1 MAGPREE
8 MQRNHYSGNGH
19 EGSGSSGPQSCEIK
33 LLPDRLH
40 EEAASFATRVNP
52 VNAPLMVPMA
62 GGLSIEPQ
70 AITLM
75 TSKYWGPTQRRLT
88 VSFTESPP
96 EDLRAR
102 IISHLNAWSKTTSVS
117 FVETDK
123 AGDVRI
129 SLGPGGYYSF
139 LGTDIKLVPPNRQTM
154 NLEGFHMGMPESE
167 FRRVVRHEAGHTLG
181 FAHEH
186 MRKELVNRIDR
197 EKAYMYFR
205 ETQGWDR
212 ETVDQQVL
220 TPLDAAAIM
229 GTPADQ
235 DSVMCYQLPGKI
247 TLDGLPIR
255 GGVDINKSD
264 FAFAGKVYPKTQAVL
279 EHEWPP
285 SEDVLLPT

>member
-1 MAGPREE
+1 MA
-8 MQRNHYSGNGH
+8 
-19 EGSGSSGPQSCEIK
+19 
-33 LLPDRLH
+33 
-40 EEAASFATRVNP
+40 A
-52 VNAPLMVPMA
+52 
-62 GGLSIEPQ
+62 GLSIEPQ
-70 AITLM
+70 ALTM
-75 TSKYWGPTQRRLT
+75 VTSKYWGPAQRRLT
-88 VSFTESPP
+88 VSFTESPS

-102 IISHLNAWSKTTSVS
+102 IISHLNAWAKSTSVS
-117 FVETDK
+117 FFETDK

-129 SLGPGGYYSF
+129 SLGQGGYYSY

-186 MRKELVNRIDR
+186 MRKELVSRIDR
-197 EKAYMYFR
+197 EKAYAYFLR
-205 ETQGWDR
+205 TQGWDPD
-212 ETVDQQVL
+212 TVNQQVL
-220 TPLDAAAIM
+220 TPLDDADIM

-235 DSVMCYQLPGKI
+235 DSIMCYQLPGEI
-247 TLDGLPIR
+247 TSDGLPIR

-264 FAFAGKVYPKTQAVL
+264 FTFAGKVYPKAQAVL